1 MESIKSSIIGPATQQ
16 RQPYCNSEVEEILHL
31 VRESLRP
38 LALIAG
44 SLITSVFF
52 CRIEP
57 GAACAPYAPM
67 SPAEVADLEREAGR
81 SLTEEEAQQFRIRKL
96 KKQLIDNMLE
106 SARNNS
112 GESGKISRD
121 FIEALVFS
129 MLGFA
134 IGFALGTMF
143 CFGRHI

>member
-1 MESIKSSIIGPATQQ
+1 MEPVKSSITGPSTQQ
-16 RQPYCNSEVEEILHL
+16 RQPYCNSEIEEILHL

-38 LALIAG
+38 LAPIAG

-52 CRIEP
+52 YRIEP

-67 SPAEVADLEREAGR
+67 SPAELADLEREAGR
-81 SLTEEEAQQFRIRKL
+81 SLTEEKAQRFRIRKL
-96 KKQLIDNMLE
+96 KKQLIDDMLE
-106 SARNNS
+106 SARDG

-121 FIEALVFS
+121 FIEALIFS

-134 IGFALGTMF
+134 IGFALGTML